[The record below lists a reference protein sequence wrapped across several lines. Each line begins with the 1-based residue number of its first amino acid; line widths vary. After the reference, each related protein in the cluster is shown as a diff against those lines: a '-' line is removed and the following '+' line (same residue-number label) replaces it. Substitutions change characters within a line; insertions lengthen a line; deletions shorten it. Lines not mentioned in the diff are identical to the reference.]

1 MYDQC
6 IWDSSERQGDFTSF
20 VQFVHDVSILP
31 SVWLRGEH
39 TLISLMILSKNYYHH
54 QLLLVMVET
63 SVKITEMLVVNE
75 PPQNVVQPPQ
85 KLFTLGSITCFFK
98 ANKNMLSGDWNPR
111 EIIVSWCHRVNT
123 VSEAGVMQSWI
134 TTNNLTLRVIPLH
147 QNSISSLF
155 SKIRRIP
162 FIYLSSWS
170 LASYTSL

>member
-20 VQFVHDVSILP
+20 VQFVHDVSIQP

-111 EIIVSWCHRVNT
+111 EMIVSWCHRVNT
-123 VSEAGVMQSWI
+123 ASEAGVVQSWI
-134 TTNNLTLRVIPLH
+134 TTNNSDIASNTTASKLH
-147 QNSISSLF
+147 IL
-155 SKIRRIP
+155 IV
-162 FIYLSSWS
+162 
-170 LASYTSL
+170 

>member
-111 EIIVSWCHRVNT
+111 EMIVSWCHRVNT
-123 VSEAGVMQSWI
+123 ASEAGVVQSWI
-134 TTNNLTLRVIPLH
+134 TTNNSDIASNTTASKLH
-147 QNSISSLF
+147 IL
-155 SKIRRIP
+155 IV
-162 FIYLSSWS
+162 
-170 LASYTSL
+170 

>member
-6 IWDSSERQGDFTSF
+6 IWGSSERQGDFTSF
-20 VQFVHDVSILP
+20 VQFVHDVSIQP

-111 EIIVSWCHRVNT
+111 EMIVSWCHRVNT
-123 VSEAGVMQSWI
+123 ASEAGVVQSWI
-134 TTNNLTLRVIPLH
+134 TTNNSDIASNTTASKLH
-147 QNSISSLF
+147 IL
-155 SKIRRIP
+155 IV
-162 FIYLSSWS
+162 
-170 LASYTSL
+170 

>member
-75 PPQNVVQPPQ
+75 PPQNIVQPPQ

-111 EIIVSWCHRVNT
+111 EMIVSWCHRVNT
-123 VSEAGVMQSWI
+123 ASEAGVVQSWI
-134 TTNNLTLRVIPLH
+134 TTNNSDIASNTTASKLH
-147 QNSISSLF
+147 IL
-155 SKIRRIP
+155 IV
-162 FIYLSSWS
+162 
-170 LASYTSL
+170 

>member
-6 IWDSSERQGDFTSF
+6 IWGSSERQGDFTSF

-111 EIIVSWCHRVNT
+111 EMIVSWCHRVNT
-123 VSEAGVMQSWI
+123 ASEAGVVQSWI
-134 TTNNLTLRVIPLH
+134 TTNNSDIASNTTASKLH
-147 QNSISSLF
+147 IL
-155 SKIRRIP
+155 IV
-162 FIYLSSWS
+162 
-170 LASYTSL
+170 

>member
-6 IWDSSERQGDFTSF
+6 IWGSSERQGDFTSF

-75 PPQNVVQPPQ
+75 PPQNIVQPPQ

-111 EIIVSWCHRVNT
+111 EMIVSWCHRVNT
-123 VSEAGVMQSWI
+123 ASEAGVVQSWI
-134 TTNNLTLRVIPLH
+134 TTNNSDIASNTTASKLH
-147 QNSISSLF
+147 IL
-155 SKIRRIP
+155 IV
-162 FIYLSSWS
+162 
-170 LASYTSL
+170 